1 MLTRRCADRAPVRPT
16 TPTILFENMDK
27 AARESYA
34 KSLLLRQKESHQPPR
49 SKLWQE
55 DATLYAKPIQP
66 RPHGESSA
74 TDRNGERRRESTGL
88 ANRSLP
94 SSVRGPRPAPLQAS
108 AVSTSFMVA
117 ETGDAQQVSRG
128 GTALSYGTAESSMLR
143 EHRHDAGGRTFV
155 TASLEPAPEPAPPAS
170 LPIPVLWQ
178 LMAQP
183 DEEDPLAAG
192 LGALSASRAADSAV
206 AMGRELRSINA
217 SRLQR
222 VMAAAGE
229 TPARAA
235 LRKTREAR
243 WHAEDV
249 IAQVREREKIARD
262 QLILKAHT
270 HDPGADTRPLPKA
283 GRRAGTPAEHPP
295 REPWGGQ
302 GAALRKKEWDGEDAV
317 LPSGPKAPS
326 GFPVPLQY
334 LELVRVGKSGSI
346 PDLGA
351 TSTSSVSLGG
361 GVGMGETAGS
371 SLSGGFRVSKPGLR
385 FAGGGFAKSKPE
397 REHSQEDYVELLRVA
412 EVLEALN
419 AVEGAVLQEHA
430 EDELMSYEQYLQT
443 VLGGGFAAGAN
454 GDSVQGWDE
463 TRQLASEMEL
473 AAEVAAAVQAGQDS
487 LAATAPADAGDSDG
501 ATAAAGTVPVA
512 EPNAEGSTDA
522 VAAGETAEESDI
534 TPRFEVEVR
543 SRPTSAGSR
552 GPDSGMAPSA
562 GVGVKGAAVP
572 LGPDTTKQE
581 EDADAASSLGG
592 SELAGYLDGSRAPLE
607 HPPQA

>member
-1 MLTRRCADRAPVRPT
+1 
-16 TPTILFENMDK
+16 MDK
-27 AARESYA
+27 AGRESYA
-34 KSLLLRQKESHQPPR
+34 KSLLLRQKESQQPPR

-74 TDRNGERRRESTGL
+74 TDRDIERRRESTGV

-94 SSVRGPRPAPLQAS
+94 SSVRGPRPAPLQAP

-128 GTALSYGTAESSMLR
+128 GTALSYGTVESSMLR

-155 TASLEPAPEPAPPAS
+155 TAALEPAPEPAPPAS

-243 WHAEDV
+243 WHAEEV

-302 GAALRKKEWDGEDAV
+302 GATLRKKEWDGEDAV

-351 TSTSSVSLGG
+351 TSTSSLSLGG

-385 FAGGGFAKSKPE
+385 FAGGGFAKSRPE
-397 REHSQEDYVELLRVA
+397 REHTQEDYVELLRVA
-412 EVLEALN
+412 EVLDALN

-430 EDELMSYEQYLQT
+430 EDELMSYEQYLHT
-443 VLGGGFAAGAN
+443 VLGGGFATAGAN
-454 GDSVQGWDE
+454 GDSVQGRDE
-463 TRQLASEMEL
+463 TRHLASELEL

-487 LAATAPADAGDSDG
+487 LAATAPADAGDSDS
-501 ATAAAGTVPVA
+501 AAPAASTVPVA
-512 EPNAEGSTDA
+512 EPNAERSTD
-522 VAAGETAEESDI
+522 VVAGETAEERDI
-534 TPRFEVEVR
+534 TPSFQVEVR
-543 SRPTSAGSR
+543 SRPTSAGSTR
-552 GPDSGMAPSA
+552 GPDSDEPSA
-562 GVGVKGAAVP
+562 AMGVNGTAAP
-572 LGPDTTKQE
+572 LAPDTTKQE
-581 EDADAASSLGG
+581 EDAGAASSLGG
-592 SELAGYLDGSRAPLE
+592 SELVGYLDGTRAPVE